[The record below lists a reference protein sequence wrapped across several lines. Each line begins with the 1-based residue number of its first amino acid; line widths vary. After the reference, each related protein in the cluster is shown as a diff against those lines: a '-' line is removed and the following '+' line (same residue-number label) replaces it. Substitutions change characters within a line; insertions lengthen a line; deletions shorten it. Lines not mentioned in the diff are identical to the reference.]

1 MKAANKTL
9 KSLIKI
15 RSDCLKHDGCT
26 GCKHSKK
33 VPDAIICGVH
43 FDSHKWYC
51 DYREIYSIPPCHWI
65 LPDIKEKSNET

>member
-1 MKAANKTL
+1 MSANKTL
-9 KSLIKI
+9 KTLLKI

-33 VPDAIICGVH
+33 VPDAIIGGAH

-51 DYREIYSIPPCHWI
+51 DYSEIYSTPPCHWV
-65 LPDIKEKSNET
+65 LPRIKENTNEE

>member
-9 KSLIKI
+9 KTLIKI
-15 RSDCLKHDGCT
+15 KDECLKHDGCT

-43 FDSHKWYC
+43 FDSHSGTAITGKFIQSHHVTGYF
-51 DYREIYSIPPCHWI
+51 PV
-65 LPDIKEKSNET
+65 